1 MAGVCFVKLRLAI
14 LTSLHPMRN
23 SVSRL
28 LYQMHLLN
36 LDVAGGAVASNL
48 MVRYLLR
55 TPAYSVW
62 SYFVLGSTVWI
73 IYTADRL
80 WDVRRMTE
88 LPLTARHRFHFHNRK
103 ALWKATGIV
112 TGLTA
117 VLTLLFLPFRVI
129 GFGLGLAVAV
139 ALYLWLVHLLSA
151 HYRKKWF
158 QKEPLVAVLYTAGI
172 WGPVWVLRGYTSAA
186 DCVLCLLFA
195 AIAFQNL
202 LLFSLFDLEN
212 DQRRNEQSLAT
223 YWGAE
228 RIKTVFQVLSAGILL
243 ACLVAGLALADE
255 VRQQRVAGIL
265 AGMGLVLLCLGH
277 YPDYFRRNES
287 FRWLGDGIF
296 FLPLLVLL

>member
-1 MAGVCFVKLRLAI
+1 
-14 LTSLHPMRN
+14 MRK

-28 LYQMHLLN
+28 LYKMHLLN

-62 SYFVLGSTVWI
+62 SYFVLGGTVWI

-88 LPLTARHRFHFHNRK
+88 LPLTARHRFHLQNRK
-103 ALWKATGIV
+103 GLWKATGIV
-112 TGLTA
+112 TGITA
-117 VLTLLFLPFRVI
+117 VITLYFLPFRVV
-129 GFGLGLAVAV
+129 GFGLGLTLAVG
-139 ALYLWLVHLLSA
+139 LYLWLVHLLSA
-151 HYRKKWF
+151 HSRRKWF
-158 QKEPLVAVLYTAGI
+158 QKEPLVAILYTAGI
-172 WGPVWVLRGYTSAA
+172 WGPVWVLRGYTSAV
-186 DCVLCLLFA
+186 DWMLCLLFSG
-195 AIAFQNL
+195 IAFQNL

-228 RIKTVFQVLSAGILL
+228 RIKAVFQGLSVGILV
-243 ACLVAGLALADE
+243 ACLIVVMVLAHE
-255 VRQQRVAGIL
+255 VRQLQVSAIL
-265 AGMGLVLLCLGH
+265 AGMSLVLFLLSLF
-277 YPDYFRRNES
+277 PDYFRRNES
-287 FRWLGDGIF
+287 FRWVGDGIF

>member
-1 MAGVCFVKLRLAI
+1 
-14 LTSLHPMRN
+14 
-23 SVSRL
+23 
-28 LYQMHLLN
+28 
-36 LDVAGGAVASNL
+36 VASNL

-88 LPLTARHRFHFHNRK
+88 LPLTARHRFHLQNRK
-103 ALWKATGIV
+103 ALWNATGVV
-112 TGLTA
+112 TALTA
-117 VLTLLFLPFRVI
+117 VITLFFLPFRVI
-129 GFGLGLAVAV
+129 GFGLGLTLAVG
-139 ALYLWLVHLLSA
+139 LYLWLVHLLSA
-151 HYRKKWF
+151 HFRRKWF
-158 QKEPLVAVLYTAGI
+158 QKEPLVAILYTAGI

-186 DCVLCLLFA
+186 DWLLCLLFA

-212 DQRRNEQSLAT
+212 DQRRNEQSLVT

-228 RIKTVFQVLSAGILL
+228 RIKAVFQGLSVGILL
-243 ACLVAGLALADE
+243 ACLVVGMVLADE
-255 VRQQRVAGIL
+255 GRQQRVAAIL
-265 AGMGLVLLCLGH
+265 AGMSLVLLSMGL
-277 YPDYFRRNES
+277 YPDYFRRHES
-287 FRWLGDGIF
+287 FRWVGDGIF